1 MFKAKKPLLFARL
14 HNHFN
19 VDPAQLPV
27 LEQSYAFFERANLHL
42 AIDELS
48 RSADSPPTLIGIVV
62 TEDYGSVTLS
72 KLSRPATAEK
82 YDEGP
87 VEYVDEPLP
96 NKQRLSC
103 VKRGLYLY
111 RVDGKPL
118 ALLITEQQY
127 SRTPGIIAEVMA
139 PAKEAAES
147 FAHRL
152 TRLVRLGKAFRGHV
166 LSLERDCHGAV
177 GVKFHSLPAVNREQI
192 ILPAELLDRI
202 ERHTIA
208 FSTHAK
214 RLSAAGRHL
223 KRGILLHGPPGTGKT
238 YSAMYLASRMPGRT
252 VFLLT
257 GAGIGSIETACNMAR
272 ILEPATIILEDVD
285 LIGTQRDRQMVDAN
299 ALLFELLNQMDGL
312 ADDADI
318 LFILTTNRPDVL
330 EPALAA
336 RPGRIDQAIA
346 VPPPDEDC
354 RQRLFSLYSEGLT
367 LNVSRLDHFI
377 HKLDGVSAAFVRE
390 LLRKA
395 AVFAAIESNGDIVV
409 NDEHIDEAL
418 AELLVAGGP
427 LTQSL
432 LGAQR
437 ANESQLSP
445 KSQNSSN

>member
-1 MFKAKKPLLFARL
+1 MAKKPLLFSRL
-14 HNHFN
+14 HGHFGA
-19 VDPAQLPV
+19 DPAELSV
-27 LEQSYAFFERANLHL
+27 LEQNYAFYERANLHL
-42 AIDELS
+42 AVDDISE
-48 RSADSPPTLIGIVV
+48 SADSPPTLTGIVV
-62 TEDYGSVTLS
+62 TEDYHSVSLS
-72 KLSRPATAEK
+72 KLSRPATAEN

-127 SRTPGIIAEVMA
+127 SRSPGIIAEVMA
-139 PAKEAAES
+139 LAKEDAER

-152 TRLVRLGKAFRGHV
+152 TRLVRHGRAFRGHV
-166 LSLERDCHGAV
+166 LSLERDCYGGV
-177 GVKFHSLPAVNREQI
+177 NVKFHSLPVVAREQV

-214 RLSAAGRHL
+214 RLTAAKRHL

-238 YSAMYLASRMPGRT
+238 FSAMYLASRMPGRT
-252 VFLLT
+252 VFVLT
-257 GAGIGSIETACNMAR
+257 GAGMGSIETACNMAR

-318 LFILTTNRPDVL
+318 LFLLTTNRPDVL
-330 EPALAA
+330 EPALAS

-354 RQRLFSLYSEGLT
+354 RRRLFALYSDGL
-367 LNVSRLDHFI
+367 SLDLKQLDVFI
-377 HKLDGVSAAFVRE
+377 RKMDGVSAAFIRE

-395 AVFAAIESNGDIVV
+395 AVFAAIESNGELVV
-409 NDEHIDEAL
+409 NDKHIDEAL
-418 AELLVAGGP
+418 AELLVAGGT

-437 ANESQLSP
+437 
-445 KSQNSSN
+445 SNDP